1 LEFHTRALKIHQR
14 LLFRLPEIPYI
25 IKDCKRKRQRL
36 HELQINRKQQ
46 LSNYQL
52 ESKKVL
58 QSLTTAHVRWPAKNS
73 GAFVFGCP
81 FLCFFLLGKQKKE
94 KKWRYVPNFS
104 NGATY
109 RQAVQINTGIIFA
122 PQH

>member
-73 GAFVFGCP
+73 GAFVFGCL

-94 KKWRYVPNFS
+94 M
-104 NGATY
+104 
-109 RQAVQINTGIIFA
+109 Q
-122 PQH
+122 